1 MYANSLS
8 SEDKAKRKKENTL
21 CPQCLGAGYKGRIGA
36 YELLLLDRKIQLA
49 ISNGKTDREVEQ
61 IAVNE
66 NSMLTLTQYGVEL
79 VKEHLTTISELTRVC
94 KTDF

>member
-1 MYANSLS
+1 M
-8 SEDKAKRKKENTL
+8 
-21 CPQCLGAGYKGRIGA
+21 GAGFKGRIGT
-36 YELLLLDRKIQLA
+36 YELLLLDRKIQTA

-79 VKEHLTTISELTRVC
+79 VKQHLTTTSELIRVC

>member
-1 MYANSLS
+1 M
-8 SEDKAKRKKENTL
+8 
-21 CPQCLGAGYKGRIGA
+21 
-36 YELLLLDRKIQLA
+36 LLLLDRKIQNA
-49 ISNGKTDREVEQ
+49 ISQGKTDREVEE

-79 VKEHLTTISELTRVC
+79 VKEHLTTTSELIRVC